1 MTACEFFNQRLV
13 LCVARWLVLND
24 LAGGVASV
32 ALSAAHLSCD
42 RTDFPFEAGFHAPPY
57 PRVGQ
62 RAVVW
67 WECVPFFV
75 LRLEHSH
82 LDDDGY

>member
-1 MTACEFFNQRLV
+1 M
-13 LCVARWLVLND
+13 LNN
-24 LAGGVASV
+24 LAGGVASIV
-32 ALSAAHLSCD
+32 LDAAHLSYD
-42 RTDFPFEAGFHAPPY
+42 GTDFPFETGFHAPQY

-62 RAVVW
+62 RVVAW

-75 LRLEHSH
+75 LSLEHSR